1 MRNEGLR
8 YLHVGVRIRVIVWG
22 YGWGLRIGLRLVLEI
37 RITG

>member
-8 YLHVGVRIRVIVWG
+8 YLYLELWFGVTVGG
-22 YGWGLRIGLRLVLEI
+22 YGWGLRIGLSLILET